1 MDGVS
6 WRGREQAAWC
16 YITWLNE
23 GCAQRQKPVLK
34 KEREESM
41 KMQERRKE
49 KRGRK
54 EGGKDREKETVK
66 SHSLRSQEAEFIRAR
81 IEGTNINTCFK
92 ISHHCLLE
100 LSEKTASHRHELK
113 LQKQVGWKLIAFKAI
128 LNNKKPCCLYSEI
141 PLGM

>member
-1 MDGVS
+1 MKAVPRDRS
-6 WRGREQAAWC
+6 QCSR
-16 YITWLNE
+16 
-23 GCAQRQKPVLK
+23 K

-100 LSEKTASHRHELK
+100 LWSSEKNSLT
-113 LQKQVGWKLIAFKAI
+113 
-128 LNNKKPCCLYSEI
+128 
-141 PLGM
+141 